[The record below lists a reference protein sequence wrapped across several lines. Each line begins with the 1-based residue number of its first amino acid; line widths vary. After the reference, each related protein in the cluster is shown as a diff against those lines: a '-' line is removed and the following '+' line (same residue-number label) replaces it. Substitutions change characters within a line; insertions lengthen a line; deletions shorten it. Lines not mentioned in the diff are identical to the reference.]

1 MNKNI
6 ILVVLIIIVLAVL
19 GGIIFTQLN
28 SNVDTQINFISSN
41 ALNSGDNVTFELKD
55 AQGNV
60 LANEQVTILYEKDG
74 QNQTFTVTTDNNGR
88 GYLTLGAEETGTHQ
102 VTVNFAGHDKYN
114 PSNATQVI
122 TIGEASSDSSQ
133 DSSQDSSSAST
144 SSDSSTQASNS
155 TSSSSGSQSNLH
167 YDSELN
173 VQYDDNGVIRGGQS
187 DGQSYQELKNNPP
200 EVDEDGNLV

>member
-6 ILVVLIIIVLAVL
+6 IIVVLIIIVLAIL
-19 GGIIFTQLN
+19 GGIIFTQAN

-60 LANEQVTILYEKDG
+60 LANEQVTITYAKDG
-74 QNQTFTVTTDNNGR
+74 QNLTFNVITDNNGR
-88 GYLTLGAEETGTHQ
+88 GYLTLGAEEYGSHQ
-102 VTVNFAGHDKYN
+102 VTVSFAGHDKYN

-122 TIGEASSDSSQ
+122 TIGEGATSEQGSSQ
-133 DSSQDSSSAST
+133 DSTTSTASTTSNSSSAS
-144 SSDSSTQASNS
+144 
-155 TSSSSGSQSNLH
+155 SSGSASNLN

-173 VQYDDNGVIRGGQS
+173 VYYDDNGVIRGGQN
-187 DGQSYQELKNNPP
+187 DGGSYEYLKNNPP
-200 EVDEDGNLV
+200 EVVNGSLV